1 MDSTFEIELL
11 PFGPN
16 GQSDN
21 VDATQTVFPV
31 KRAVKWEI
39 EMKSFVEIMK
49 FQDDSA
55 LLSFSAPAQSTLS
68 LLRTYSFRLRHSG
81 EQGD

>member
-11 PFGPN
+11 PFRPD

-21 VDATQTVFPV
+21 VDTTQTVFPV
-31 KRAVKWEI
+31 KRPVKWEI

-49 FQDDSA
+49 FHEDSA

-68 LLRTYSFRLRHSG
+68 LLHTCSSRMQHFRK
-81 EQGD
+81 QGD